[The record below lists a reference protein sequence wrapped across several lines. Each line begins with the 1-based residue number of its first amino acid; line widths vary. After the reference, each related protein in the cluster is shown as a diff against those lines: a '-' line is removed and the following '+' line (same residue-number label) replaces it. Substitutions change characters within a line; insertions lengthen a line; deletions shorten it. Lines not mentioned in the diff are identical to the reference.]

1 MEIRIGV
8 RNIAREIVIEST
20 DSADQVRELITN
32 ALSAGT
38 AITLT
43 DEKGHTVVVS
53 AEALGYVDIGSE
65 QERRV
70 GFGS

>member
-32 ALSAGT
+32 ARRLRQLSPANTRQPVT
-38 AITLT
+38 ASL
-43 DEKGHTVVVS
+43 E
-53 AEALGYVDIGSE
+53 
-65 QERRV
+65 RV
-70 GFGS
+70 GP

>member
-43 DEKGHTVVVS
+43 DEKGHTVVVP

>member
-8 RNIAREIVIEST
+8 RNVAREIVIESDQT
-20 DSADQVRELITN
+20 ADEVNQAVAA
-32 ALSAGT
+32 ALEGGKAL
-38 AITLT
+38 TLK
-43 DEKGHTVVVS
+43 DDKGHTVVVP
-53 AEALGYVDIGSE
+53 ADALGYLDIGSE

>member
-20 DSADQVRELITN
+20 DSAAQVRELITN

-43 DEKGHTVVVS
+43 DEKGHTVVVP